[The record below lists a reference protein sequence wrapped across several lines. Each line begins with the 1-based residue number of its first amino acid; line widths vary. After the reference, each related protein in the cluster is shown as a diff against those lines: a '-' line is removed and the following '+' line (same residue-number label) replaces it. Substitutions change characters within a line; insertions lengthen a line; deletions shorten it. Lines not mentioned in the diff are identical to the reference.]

1 MVLNLPPENKPW
13 NVSGNLKKQNL
24 KNMANSELIGLV
36 KETPQILLTI
46 YGDLAQ
52 PSVKKVGTAL
62 ETVFEF
68 STSLLL
74 PVKLLNE
81 KFKINFEKRLND
93 YKEKINSIPE
103 EKLCEVNPQIGTPLI
118 EKLSYTTNDE
128 IADLFTN
135 LLIKASSTETVNLA
149 HPAFVQLIERLSVDE
164 ARIVKHLLHKDIIP
178 CISFRAQ
185 LNQGG
190 GFQEILRNGT
200 LLQFEIELLFPQNI
214 KTYLDN
220 LTSMGILDIS
230 HGMHKKSE
238 EIYNPICEKYNYEMV
253 KENYTKTN
261 AFKDV
266 TKHKSYYQITDFG
279 KAFIRAC
286 NNI

>member
-1 MVLNLPPENKPW
+1 MA
-13 NVSGNLKKQNL
+13 GN
-24 KNMANSELIGLV
+24 EIIGLV

-93 YKEKINSIPE
+93 YKEKIDKIPE

-128 IADLFTN
+128 IASLFTN
-135 LLIKASSTETVNLA
+135 LLTKASSSETVNLA

-164 ARIVKHLLHKDIIP
+164 ARIIKYLLNKDFIP
-178 CISFRAQ
+178 CVSFRAHVTE
-185 LNQGG
+185 GS

-220 LTSMGILDIS
+220 LTSMGILNNS
-230 HGMHKKSE
+230 HGMHKNNE
-238 EIYNPICEKYNYEMV
+238 DLYNPIYEKYNYESV
-253 KENYTKTN
+253 NETYTKTS
-261 AFKDV
+261 AFKKV
-266 TKHKSYYQITDFG
+266 TKEKSYYQITDFG
-279 KAFIRAC
+279 KTFIRAC
-286 NNI
+286 NDL

>member
-1 MVLNLPPENKPW
+1 MA
-13 NVSGNLKKQNL
+13 GN
-24 KNMANSELIGLV
+24 ELIGLV

-93 YKEKINSIPE
+93 YKEKIEQIPE
-103 EKLCEVNPQIGTPLI
+103 EKLCEVNPQIGTPII

-128 IADLFTN
+128 IANLFIN
-135 LLIKASSTETVNLA
+135 LLAKASSTDTVNLA

-164 ARIVKHLLHKDIIP
+164 ARIIKHLLNKDIIP
-178 CISFRAQ
+178 CVSFRAHMTEDK
-185 LNQGG
+185 
-190 GFQEILRNGT
+190 GFHEILRNGT
-200 LLQFEIELLFPQNI
+200 LLQFEIELLFPQNV

-220 LTSMGILDIS
+220 LTSMGTLDVS
-230 HGMHKKSE
+230 HGLHKINE
-238 EIYNPICEKYNYEMV
+238 NLYNPIYEKYNYENV
-253 KENYTKTN
+253 NESHIKTTAYTTVSKEN
-261 AFKDV
+261 
-266 TKHKSYYQITDFG
+266 SYYQITDFG
-279 KAFIRAC
+279 KAFIVAC
-286 NNI
+286 NNLEN

>member
-1 MVLNLPPENKPW
+1 
-13 NVSGNLKKQNL
+13 
-24 KNMANSELIGLV
+24 MASNELLGLV
-36 KETPQILLTI
+36 RETPQILLTI

-93 YKEKINSIPE
+93 YKDKIEKISE

-118 EKLSYTTNDE
+118 EKLSYTTSDE

-135 LLIKASSTETVNLA
+135 LLIKASSIDTVNLA
-149 HPAFVQLIERLSVDE
+149 HPAFVQLIERLSIDE
-164 ARIVKHLLHKDIIP
+164 ARMIKHLLNKDIIP
-178 CISFRAQ
+178 CISLRANLSEQ
-185 LNQGG
+185 D
-190 GFQEILRNGT
+190 GFHQILINGT

-230 HGMHKKSE
+230 HGLHKKGDE
-238 EIYNPICEKYNYEMV
+238 MYNPIYDKYNYDNVNESYV
-253 KENYTKTN
+253 KLG

-266 TKHKSYYQITDFG
+266 SKHNSYYQITDFG
-279 KAFIRAC
+279 KAFIQAC
-286 NNI
+286 NKI

>member
-1 MVLNLPPENKPW
+1 MA
-13 NVSGNLKKQNL
+13 GN
-24 KNMANSELIGLV
+24 ELIGLV

-74 PVKLLNE
+74 PIKLLNE

-93 YKEKINSIPE
+93 YKDKIDQIPE
-103 EKLCEVNPQIGTPLI
+103 EKLCEVNPQIGTPII

-128 IADLFTN
+128 IANLFTN
-135 LLIKASSTETVNLA
+135 LLAKASSTDTVNLA
-149 HPAFVQLIERLSVDE
+149 HPAFIQLIERLSVDE
-164 ARIVKHLLHKDIIP
+164 ARIIKYLLYKDFVP
-178 CISFRAQ
+178 CVTFRAH
-185 LNQGG
+185 LKDNK

-200 LLQFEIELLFPQNI
+200 LIQFNVELLFPQNI

-220 LTSMGILDIS
+220 LTSMGILDVS
-230 HGMHKKSE
+230 HGLHKKDDKLYDP
-238 EIYNPICEKYNYEMV
+238 IYEKYNYETV
-253 KENYTKTN
+253 NENYIKIEIYS
-261 AFKDV
+261 KV
-266 TKHKSYYQITDFG
+266 SKEKSYYQITDFG
-279 KAFIRAC
+279 KAFIIAC
-286 NNI
+286 NDIKR